1 MNPARESK
9 RRWCVELTVFFLL
22 CCQAASVGADAFHAG
37 FEKAKELHAWPA
49 GSRFEID
56 SSVAHDGAASLKVAT
71 GTPVVYL
78 YVPLKP
84 EVKYRAQFWQ
94 RCEDVARRIKLN
106 LNFNRKLGGT
116 GSAGNIVFDIPP
128 CAKAGAWSQA
138 SVVFVAP
145 PETATCQF
153 GFSFPKPAKGA
164 IWVDDLSI
172 SETNDAVTPQKAA
185 PAGPQSSQMLVP
197 AITTRLPAVPA
208 ASAAFLFSDN
218 ASGTAYA
225 SPDIASMISFRCI
238 NAKHAPALYMDLP
251 PEVSLFGGMR
261 NVSLPAREPVQ
272 RNGGAYVRWKVVFK
286 NPGGWIRLFWKT
298 TLSAGK
304 KATGYYWAEWAGGK
318 QPEQELPIQV
328 IAVRK
333 TRPPRALTTFISV
346 PSDLAAEWPDYADF
360 TGVGFNTLD
369 FWPYTHDRSPWGME
383 LFERILK
390 HTKNTGIRLA
400 AWPGDW
406 WWSEAIKHDKTALAV
421 PLDGAKGAMLCPSY
435 RGEWFDKLVEHGKF
449 LADRGVLF
457 HVFDPEI
464 YREGTRICFC
474 DRCLAGFRAHLR
486 ERHSLAT
493 AADPTV
499 FEKFPAQHPA
509 EHALWQD
516 YKTMLYAGMF
526 SDYRVAIESHLQ
538 KSGRREKLTMMIY
551 STYHRSGPSF
561 FEFGDYRESP
571 LYRDTLED
579 PTVLRRTFDIFAP
592 MIYLDVYAN
601 YRPYDMQLLW
611 KDISSLQNLCGGA
624 PVAPILSAG
633 YPFIP
638 AYNCD
643 VSPEMMRW
651 QMLETLAS
659 GARGFGF
666 WGVCPLDAADMAAVA
681 DIVRMILPV
690 ENILSTGLPI
700 PPANLRDLSRSA
712 CVKGIESKDGAVVL
726 VSEYST
732 AVRTALVEYRVSVET
747 EVLDLA
753 TGQKV
758 AAIAPDR
765 PTFRVGLDKNR
776 ARLFFIGTS
785 AKLSRP

>member
-1 MNPARESK
+1 MINGMSIFGSVTMA
-9 RRWCVELTVFFLL
+9 VAVL
-22 CCQAASVGADAFHAG
+22 CCQRDVVGANVFRAG
-37 FEKAKELHAWPA
+37 FESAKDVHAWPA

-56 SSVAHDGAASLKVAT
+56 SSIAHDGAASLKVAT

-84 EVKYRAQFWQ
+84 EAKYRAQFWQ
-94 RCEDVARRIKLN
+94 RCEDVTRRIKLN

-116 GSAGNIVFDIPP
+116 GSAGNIAFDIPP
-128 CAKAGAWSQA
+128 CAKTGEWCRA
-138 SVVFVAP
+138 SVVFIAP

-164 IWVDDLSI
+164 IGVDELSI
-172 SETNDAVTPQKAA
+172 SETDDAVTPQKAA
-185 PAGPQSSQMLVP
+185 PAGPQAPQILVP
-197 AITTRLPAVPA
+197 PITTQLPTVPA

-225 SPDIASMISFRCI
+225 SPNISSMISFRCI
-238 NAKHAPALYMDLP
+238 NAKHAPTLFMDLP
-251 PEVSLFGGMR
+251 PEISLLGGMR
-261 NVSLPAREPVQ
+261 SVSLPAREPVQ
-272 RNGGAYVRWKVVFK
+272 RNGVACVRWKVTLG
-286 NPGGWIRLFWKT
+286 NLGGWIRLFWKT
-298 TLSAGK
+298 TLPAGK
-304 KATGYYWAEWAGGK
+304 KATGYYWAEWSGGR

-333 TRPPRALTTFISV
+333 TRPPRALTTFVSV

-390 HTKNTGIRLA
+390 RTKNTGVRLA
-400 AWPGDW
+400 ARPGDW
-406 WWSEAIKHDKTALAV
+406 WWSEAIKRDKAALAV
-421 PLDGAKGAMLCPSY
+421 PLDGAKGALLCPSY
-435 RGEWFDKLVEHGKF
+435 RGEWFEKLVTHGKF
-449 LADRGVLF
+449 LVDRGVLF

-464 YREGTRICFC
+464 YREGPRICFC
-474 DRCLAGFRAHLR
+474 DRCLAGFLTYLH
-486 ERHSLAT
+486 ERHPLAT
-493 AADPTV
+493 AAEPKM
-499 FEKFPAQHPA
+499 FEKAPAQHPT
-509 EHALWQD
+509 EHALWLD
-516 YKTMLYAGMF
+516 YKASLYAGMF
-526 SDYRVAIESHLQ
+526 SDYRNAIESHLQ
-538 KSGRREKLTMMIY
+538 KSGQREKLAMMIY

-561 FEFGDYRESP
+561 FGFGDYHESP

-579 PTVLRRTFDIFAP
+579 PTMLRRTFDVFAP

-611 KDISSLQNLCGGA
+611 KDISSLQSLCGNA
-624 PVAPILSAG
+624 PVVPILSAG

-666 WGVCPLDAADMAAVA
+666 WGVCPMDATDMAAVA
-681 DIVRMILPV
+681 DVVRMIMPV
-690 ENILSTGLPI
+690 ENILATGKPI
-700 PPANLRDLSRSA
+700 PAANLRDLSRSA
-712 CVKGIESKDGAVVL
+712 CVKGVETKDGAVLL

-732 AVRTALVEYRVSVET
+732 QTRKALVEYRVSSEAD
-747 EVLDLA
+747 VLDLA

-758 AAIAPDR
+758 ATIALDR
-765 PTFRVGLDKNR
+765 PTFPIVLEKDR
-776 ARLFFIGTS
+776 ARLFFIGNQRS
-785 AKLSRP
+785 LIP